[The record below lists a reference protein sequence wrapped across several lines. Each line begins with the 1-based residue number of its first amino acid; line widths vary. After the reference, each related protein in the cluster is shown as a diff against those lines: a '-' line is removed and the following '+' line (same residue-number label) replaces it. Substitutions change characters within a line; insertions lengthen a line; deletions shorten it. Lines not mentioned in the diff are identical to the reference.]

1 MISNMQTVYQEWA
14 PLNCIK
20 LNWIGFA
27 DASAQ
32 ILISSL
38 VTLNWDLKMPDCLY
52 KLLSH

>member
-1 MISNMQTVYQEWA
+1 MISNMQTVYQDWV

-32 ILISSL
+32 ILISPL
-38 VTLNWDLKMPDCLY
+38 VTRDWD
-52 KLLSH
+52 